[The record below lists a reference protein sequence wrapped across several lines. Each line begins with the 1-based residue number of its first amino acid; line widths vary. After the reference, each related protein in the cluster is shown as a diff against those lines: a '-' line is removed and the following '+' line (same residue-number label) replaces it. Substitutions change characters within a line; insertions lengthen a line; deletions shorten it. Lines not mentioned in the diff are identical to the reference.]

1 MKNLLLFGPAGVPN
15 CSKKRDTISGIKT
28 VRELNLD
35 CMEIEFVQG
44 VRMKEEYARK
54 VREIANELNVKLSA
68 HAPYYINLNAKE
80 KKKIEDSKKRL
91 IDAARI
97 GYLCGARNI
106 VFHAGYYLKDA
117 KDVVYKNV
125 KARLKEVLNELESY
139 DVILRVETTGKTSQ
153 FGDLIEVLKLS
164 QELDKLLPCI
174 DFAHIHARTNA
185 YNSYEEFKKILELVE
200 SYLGKEA
207 LRNMHIHISGIEYGK
222 SGEIRHLNLKE
233 SDMRYE
239 ELMKVLKEFNT
250 SGFVISESPNLEEDA
265 LLLKQIYNKL

>member
-1 MKNLLLFGPAGVPN
+1 M
-15 CSKKRDTISGIKT
+15 
-28 VRELNLD
+28 RELNLD